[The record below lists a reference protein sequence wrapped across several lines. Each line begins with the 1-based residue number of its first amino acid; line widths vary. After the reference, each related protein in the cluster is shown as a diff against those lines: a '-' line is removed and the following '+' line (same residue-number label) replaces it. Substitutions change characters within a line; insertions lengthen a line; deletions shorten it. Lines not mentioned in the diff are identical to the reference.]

1 MPAGNDVNLQA
12 PLPAASALE
21 RQQRSSLRVKCAVLG
36 VLVVA
41 LLALSAGIGVND
53 YKIHSPQEV
62 LDSLQTAAWL
72 IGQFF
77 SGYTYDATQVM
88 HQCPSYYQVIGRL
101 GSTFV
106 ALLCGV
112 MVAVAGSLYQMVFR
126 NPIAAPTM
134 LGVNNG
140 VSLGVIFLVIVYGG
154 SALYMTAQRYLVCY
168 IGAILVLAAVVALT
182 FALGKGQL
190 VPVDMLLIGSVISAL
205 VGQFIIY
212 YSYCYFD
219 DSTWALFND
228 LNEMTSI
235 NLEAISYITLTVA
248 FVVSVV
254 PIALL
259 SFKIN
264 LVAFDPADIR
274 MLGVDPS
281 KLRAVALVCGTIM
294 IISAQVH
301 VGTVAVI
308 ALVAPF
314 VSRSL
319 FGVEFKKQLIGD
331 ALIGA
336 LLVLACSDIT
346 TLVRFAL
353 YSNGLELD
361 VPIGLIANIVVMPLF
376 AWVITL
382 QQRSWD

>member
-1 MPAGNDVNLQA
+1 MQAGSEQAKQAAMPAT
-12 PLPAASALE
+12 SALE
-21 RQQRSSLRVKCAVLG
+21 RQQRSSLRGKCVVLG
-36 VLVVA
+36 VLVFVA
-41 LLALSAGIGVND
+41 AVASLGIGIND
-53 YKIHSPQEV
+53 YQIHTPQEV
-62 LDSLQTAAWL
+62 LSSFQTAAWL
-72 IGQFF
+72 AVQFF
-77 SGYTYDATQVM
+77 QGHTYNATQVM
-88 HQCPSYYQVIGRL
+88 ELCPWYYQVLGRL
-101 GSTFV
+101 GAVFV
-106 ALLCGV
+106 SLLCGV
-112 MVAVAGSLYQMVFR
+112 MVALAGSLYQMVFR

-140 VSLGVIFLVIVYGG
+140 VSLGVIVLVLMYGG
-154 SALYMTAQRYLVCY
+154 SAIYMTAQRYLVCY
-168 IGAILVLAAVVALT
+168 IGAILVLAVVVALT
-182 FALGKGQL
+182 LALGKGQL
-190 VPVDMLLIGSVISAL
+190 VPVDMLLIGSVVSAL

-219 DSTWALFND
+219 ESTWSLFND
-228 LNEMTSI
+228 LNEMINI
-235 NLEAISYITLTVA
+235 NLEPVSYITLGVA
-248 FVVSVV
+248 FLVSVV
-254 PIALL
+254 PIVLL

-264 LVAFDPADIR
+264 LVAFDEQEIR
-274 MLGVDPS
+274 MLGVDPP
-281 KLRAVALVCGTIM
+281 KLRALALVCGTIM

-331 ALIGA
+331 VLIGA
-336 LLVLACSDIT
+336 LLVLVCADIT

-353 YSNGLELD
+353 YANGLELD
-361 VPIGLIANIVVMPLF
+361 IPIGLIANIIVMPLF